1 MHAKEPD
8 NVNKTI
14 NTSSKSII
22 RYNIAFG
29 FDAVMKP
36 FLIRSLTE
44 LDVKHEEIGNT
55 YYSILFYFT
64 NITLI
69 LLQLLEVSPITPRN
83 NASTEFTSSVLKTTL
98 LVCSFNYFKNFVTLV
113 LLH

>member
-8 NVNKTI
+8 NVNKNWI

-44 LDVKHEEIGNT
+44 LDVKHEEIGN
-55 YYSILFYFT
+55 ILIPYRF
-64 NITLI
+64 I
-69 LLQLLEVSPITPRN
+69 LQT
-83 NASTEFTSSVLKTTL
+83 
-98 LVCSFNYFKNFVTLV
+98 
-113 LLH
+113 